1 MMVWAS
7 VIYCMQHAGA
17 AFSAGKQHAVCLHH
31 VACLQDWLRHW
42 PRQQLLILRYEDY
55 IAAVPQHL
63 KAVLAF
69 LDLSQPEAATFEAM
83 AAAEPQN
90 KKAYPP
96 MRADT
101 RQELESFYAP
111 FNAALSKLLDDA
123 RWTWAD
129 DQARGQGLS
138 ASPPAAAT
146 PG

>member
-1 MMVWAS
+1 ML
-7 VIYCMQHAGA
+7 HAGA
-17 AFSAGKQHAVCLHH
+17 VLTAGKQHAVRLHH
-31 VACLQDWLRHW
+31 VACLQDWLKHW

-69 LDLSQPEAATFEAM
+69 LDLPEPEAATFGAM

-101 RQELESFYAP
+101 RQWLEAFYAP
-111 FNAALSKLLDDA
+111 FNAALGKLLGDA
-123 RWTWAD
+123 RWTWVD
-129 DQARGQGLS
+129 DQGHRQGLS
-138 ASPPAAAT
+138 ASPPAAAM